1 MKKPLTLI
9 SVLSAWLVASAL
21 AQEKQ
26 NAAPARAATNAP
38 NAGTVAVASADKLAD
53 GAMVSCGIY
62 RSIRSRVLGE
72 ARTVL
77 IRVPDD
83 YATGQ
88 KRYPVL
94 YKLDGDKS
102 VFLQTVGAVEYLADW
117 KQGPDYI
124 VVGMEITDRRRD
136 MVPELGADAFL
147 RFFAEELVP
156 FVDANYRT
164 SESRVLCGQ
173 SASSVFALYACL
185 RVPELFDGY
194 VLSSFG
200 LSEESRRGFET
211 ELGRRSRTARSPH
224 WVYVGN
230 NRVDIYDHDG
240 SRARNGLAF
249 LDSLKKA
256 ERPAMN
262 LECRVFEEEGHV
274 PFPTIYYALRWM
286 AAAKAQPTNNYLG
299 QATPG
304 KVPEVFARGLVST
317 DHLEHSAP
325 AFSPDGNEVFWSL
338 WRRPEKGEP
347 QVILT
352 MRREGGAWSAPA
364 VAPFS
369 GKFLDGGPVFS
380 ADGRRLYL
388 YSTRPTPAG
397 GTSDDIWL
405 VEKQDKGWSEPRCLG
420 FVARFPELTA
430 VYQPSIARNGT
441 LYFISRP
448 KITPLDHTLEGPPN
462 PFLIYRAAL
471 INGEYSKPERLP
483 RNING
488 PDAFINWT
496 PFIAPDESY
505 LLFSSGRRDGHGGGD
520 LYLARRASDGTWS
533 QPEILPDSI
542 NTPEQERFPWVSP
555 DGQYLF
561 FTRST
566 REHYHDVF
574 WVSAVAIPALR
585 GVTNS
590 QPESSK

>member
-1 MKKPLTLI
+1 MEKILTLI
-9 SVLSAWLVASAL
+9 SVLTAVLVASAF
-21 AQEKQ
+21 AQEKP
-26 NAAPARAATNAP
+26 NATPAGAATNAS
-38 NAGTVAVASADKLAD
+38 NAGAVGAAPAGKPAD
-53 GAMVSCGIY
+53 GAAVSCGVY
-62 RSIRSRVLGE
+62 RRIQSRVLGE
-72 ARTVL
+72 ERTVL

-83 YATGQ
+83 YGTGQ

-102 VFLQTVGAVEYLADW
+102 VFLQTVGVVEYLADW

-124 VVGMEITDRRRD
+124 VVGIENTDRRRD
-136 MVPELGADAFL
+136 MVPELGAEAFI

-156 FVDANYRT
+156 FIEANYRA

-173 SASSVFALYACL
+173 SASSVYALYACL
-185 RVPELFDGY
+185 RAPELFDGY

-200 LSEESRRGFET
+200 LTEESSRGFEAA
-211 ELGRRSRTARSPH
+211 LGRRSRTARSPH

-230 NRVDIYDHDG
+230 NRVDIYDQDG
-240 SRARNGLAF
+240 SRARKGMAF

-256 ERPAMN
+256 KGTGLN
-262 LECRVFEEEGHV
+262 LECRVFDEEGHV
-274 PFPTIYYALRWM
+274 PFPAIYYALRWM
-286 AAAKAQPTNNYLG
+286 AEAKAQPTNNYFG
-299 QATPG
+299 QEPPG
-304 KVPEVFARGLVST
+304 DVPVVFARGLVST

-347 QVILT
+347 QVIMT
-352 MRREGGAWSAPA
+352 MRRDGGAWSAPA

-380 ADGRRLYL
+380 ADGRRVYF

-397 GTSDDIWL
+397 VTSDDIWWL
-405 VEKQDKGWSEPRCLG
+405 EKRASGWGEPRCLG
-420 FVARFPELTA
+420 LVARFPVLKA
-430 VYQPSIARNGT
+430 VYQPSITRNGT

-448 KITPLDHTLEGPPN
+448 KITPLDQTLEGPPN

-471 INGEYSKPERLP
+471 INGEYSKPELLP
-483 RNING
+483 PSINA

-505 LLFSSGRRDGHGGGD
+505 LLFSSGRRNRHGGGD
-520 LYLARRASDGTWS
+520 LYLARRAPDGTWS
-533 QPEILPDSI
+533 TPEILPDSI
-542 NTPEQERFPWVSP
+542 NTPEQERFPLISP

-561 FTRST
+561 FTRPT
-566 REHYHDVF
+566 PGHDQDVY
-574 WVSAVAIPALR
+574 WVRAAAIPALR
-585 GVTNS
+585 GVTNP